1 MEIEIQPLFSGPCIF
16 NIADDFPA
24 IRLARS
30 ADNGQQNQA
39 NERRAKCSVHR
50 IGRAQDTAPFNPLAS
65 AFQPYL
71 FTRLLAVVDAE
82 FLEAFSMQRHEHVVE
97 HIISHPSAQGDALRF
112 VEGPVDAEVDSA
124 LAVLFFS
131 L

>member
-1 MEIEIQPLFSGPCIF
+1 MTSQRFDS
-16 NIADDFPA
+16 PA
-24 IRLARS
+24 LLTM
-30 ADNGQQNQA
+30 DKKKQA
-39 NERRAKCSVHR
+39 NERRAKPSIHR
-50 IGRAQDTAPFNPLAS
+50 IGRAQDTSPFNPLAS

-71 FTRLLAVVDAE
+71 FAKPLAVVDAE
-82 FLEAFSMQRHEHVVE
+82 FLQAFSMQRHEHVVE
-97 HIISHPSAQGDALRF
+97 HVISHLSAQGDARRF